1 MKWPRWVL
9 VNRDRAIRTSRYLSE
24 RGGWTTVM
32 RAGVLSPRDAIG
44 WDSGR
49 VCENICVCGLWKK
62 GFNSKSSTI
71 QPSLALA
78 LHIFKISYQNLWKA
92 MYQVWSTGLE
102 AWDLKKKELI
112 FRFIQFRISIHKYV
126 QFATFLWEPHFWQ
139 RKCNVPLQYD
149 MT

>member
-1 MKWPRWVL
+1 MKLPRWVL

-32 RAGVLSPRDAIG
+32 RAGVLCLQRRHWLG
-44 WDSGR
+44 HGR

-71 QPSLALA
+71 QPSLALV
-78 LHIFKISYQNLWKA
+78 LHVFKISYQNLWKA

-102 AWDLKKKELI
+102 WDLRKELI

-139 RKCNVPLQYD
+139 RKCNVPLQCD
-149 MT
+149 IT